1 MSASGVLLNPSAFAL
16 AMAVV
21 GLLESLLTARRVAL
35 HLVGTKLPVE
45 NVLRSAGHLSP
56 REDLHLYRTEAEA
69 LRACAALRGE
79 TQE

>member
-1 MSASGVLLNPSAFAL
+1 MLIAHPINWIDATGAEAF
-16 AMAVV
+16 
-21 GLLESLLTARRVAL
+21 GRLESLLTARRVAL